1 MTAVST
7 GPMRRGSA
15 VVPSNDTGRKS
26 PESPRGSGCR
36 WRFDGRLTE
45 RQRGLRT
52 LVRPARPERQGRHDH
67 DSHDHRLP
75 RDAERL
81 RVLGHLARRTR
92 RADRARGPPRRG
104 RPPAHRWPRPA
115 RRATRRDA
123 PGCGPAQLAR
133 RLRPGRRVHH
143 RPHRRMGADPRTPD
157 QGPRT
162 GPPDALVGARRGRD
176 RPGTYLA
183 LVEFPSYSAAMANS
197 ANPATDAWFAE
208 LSAVCAGAPAFRNL
222 DVTRVRPY

>member
-7 GPMRRGSA
+7 APMRRGSA

-26 PESPRGSGCR
+26 PESPRGTGCR

-45 RQRGLRT
+45 RQRGTSDAGAARST
-52 LVRPARPERQGRHDH
+52 GTTGRPDH
-67 DSHDHRLP
+67 DPHDHRLP

-143 RPHRRMGADPRTPD
+143 RSHRRMGADPGTPD
-157 QGPRT
+157 QGPRA
-162 GPPDALVGARRGRD
+162 GPPDALVGARRG
-176 RPGTYLA
+176 PGPTRHLPRA
-183 LVEFPSYSAAMANS
+183 GRVPVLLRGDGQLGQPGHRRLVRRAVRRLRRCARSSATS
-197 ANPATDAWFAE
+197 T
-208 LSAVCAGAPAFRNL
+208 
-222 DVTRVRPY
+222 